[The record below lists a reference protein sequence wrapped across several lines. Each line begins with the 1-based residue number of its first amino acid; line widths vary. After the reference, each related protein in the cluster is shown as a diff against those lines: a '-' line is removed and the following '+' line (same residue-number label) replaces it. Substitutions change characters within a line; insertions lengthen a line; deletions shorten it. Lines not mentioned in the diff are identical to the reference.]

1 MIYRN
6 FEISKDGQK
15 IPVFLSGK
23 LFHSKYNPEREAKML
38 VENTKKS
45 DFFLIT
51 GLGAGFYLKEMQKKF
66 PDSFFLVLEESSES
80 INFLLTNLPEL
91 KNLQNE
97 KTVFCTIEN
106 LEQKLLEYYIPAI
119 YSTFSVFT
127 IKSWLLENNEKL
139 ILQKINSAISNISK
153 DFSVQAHFGKLWQN
167 NIMQNVKLAN
177 KNVEIAFPLE
187 KECIVVAA
195 GPSLD
200 LKIDFLK
207 KNREQLFILA
217 TDTAFLAL
225 ENQNIISD
233 AVISIDGQMI
243 SYKHFS
249 KKTKN
254 NTFYI
259 FDLAANSSAV
269 RKIKK
274 SSEKIIFTV
283 SGHPFEQLCKKI
295 SPDSFLSVDSSSGT
309 VTIAAV
315 DFALQV
321 GFSKIKILGAD
332 FGYILRKPYAKG
344 TYLDNINYKN
354 QKKNF
359 SAEKEFLKTMF
370 RTPLIKISE
379 KKYTTEV
386 LNFYEKNLYEWCKKN
401 QCKIS
406 KENDIFCLEK
416 DNLLAEKTKKISLQ
430 KFDIQNLKK
439 NLLKKENEKQI
450 INAMLP
456 YISYL
461 KNEDSKNG
469 KNKTFSEYSK
479 LALNFILRYNF

>member
-1 MIYRN
+1 MIYKS
-6 FEISKDGQK
+6 FEISKNGQK

-23 LFHSKYNPEREAKML
+23 FFHSKYNPEREAAIL
-38 VENTKKS
+38 LENTKKS
-45 DFFLIT
+45 DFFLVT
-51 GLGAGFYLKEMQKKF
+51 GLGAGFYLKELQKKF
-66 PDSFFLVLEESSES
+66 PDSFFLVLEESNES
-80 INFLLTNLPEL
+80 LNFLLKNLPEL
-91 KNLQNE
+91 KTLQNQ

-106 LEQKLLEYYIPAI
+106 LEGKLLKYYIPAI

-127 IKSWLLENNEKL
+127 IKSWLLENDEKL

-167 NIMQNVKLAN
+167 NIMQNLKLAN
-177 KNVEIAFPLE
+177 KNIEITFPLE
-187 KECIVVAA
+187 KECIVVAS

-200 LKIDFLK
+200 SKIDFIK
-207 KNREQLFILA
+207 QNREKLFILA

-225 ENQNIISD
+225 EKRNIISD

-249 KKTKN
+249 KKTESK
-254 NTFYI
+254 TLYI
-259 FDLAANSSAV
+259 FDLAANSSAI

-274 SSEKIIFTV
+274 SSDKIIFTV
-283 SGHPFEQLCKKI
+283 SNHPFEQFCEKI
-295 SPDSFLSVDSSSGT
+295 SYNSFFYVDSSSGT

-315 DFALQV
+315 DFALKV
-321 GFSKIKILGAD
+321 GFSKIKIFGAD
-332 FGYILRKPYAKG
+332 FGYILGKPYAKG
-344 TYLDNINYKN
+344 TYLDNINYTN
-354 QKKNF
+354 QKKIF
-359 SAEKEFLKTMF
+359 SAEKEFSKLMF
-370 RTPLIKISE
+370 RTQLIKISK
-379 KKYTTEV
+379 KKYTTEI
-386 LNFYEKNLYEWCKKN
+386 LKFYEKNLYEWCKRN
-401 QCKIS
+401 QCKII
-406 KENDIFCLEK
+406 KENDIFFLEK
-416 DNLLAEKTKKISLQ
+416 NNLIEEKTKKISLQ

-439 NLLKKENEKQI
+439 NLLKKENETQI